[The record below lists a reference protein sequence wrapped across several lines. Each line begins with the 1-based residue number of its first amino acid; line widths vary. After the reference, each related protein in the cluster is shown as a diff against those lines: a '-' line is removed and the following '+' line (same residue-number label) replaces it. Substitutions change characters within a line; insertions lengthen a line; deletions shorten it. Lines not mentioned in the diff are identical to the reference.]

1 MLLRLQAHSSDKIY
15 FVPIDYVQQ
24 TISDLFFIPA
34 SNKTFHITGK
44 HPGSTK
50 DIQKVV
56 GDALQIGG
64 LIVEAKVLSPTF
76 KEKLF
81 GKFLSDLMPYFST
94 EITFDTTNVEEAL
107 GEDRLKWVVDYDAL
121 SIIIVEYFNNMF
133 PEIIPNK
140 EK

>member
-1 MLLRLQAHSSDKIY
+1 MLI
-15 FVPIDYVQQ
+15 
-24 TISDLFFIPA
+24 TDLFFIPD
-34 SNKTFHITGK
+34 SNKTYHITGK

-56 GDALQIGG
+56 GDALQIDG

-107 GEDRLKWVVDYDAL
+107 GEDKLKWVVDYDAL